1 LRFEVRQNLQRR
13 PGHRPRRAG
22 RAVLPGD
29 SEAPGL
35 GKWQWKSPGKPW
47 EKWRK
52 TMVFWGKME
61 KSHVFLGKN
70 GEKPWFF
77 DVFGGKNMKK
87 LGKT

>member
-1 LRFEVRQNLQRR
+1 
-13 PGHRPRRAG
+13 
-22 RAVLPGD
+22 
-29 SEAPGL
+29 
-35 GKWQWKSPGKPW
+35 
-47 EKWRK
+47 
-52 TMVFWGKME
+52 MVFWGKME